1 MDKESKERG
10 WQKIKKIIEQRED
23 VRAQIIWDDMERLIL
38 QRELLDK
45 LIEFKELSNK
55 LRSLLEPS
63 EMTDPERELTREG
76 KIFCNRKCCQIYR
89 ELTFTTFIQDVFR
102 GFMGSIRGNS
112 PESGEKNLNMVF
124 DFMERYNGFLKQ
136 EYDWV
141 QASIAETSPPEG

>member
-23 VRAQIIWDDMERLIL
+23 VRVQIIWDDMERLIL

-45 LIEFKELSNK
+45 LIEFKELNNK
-55 LRSLLEPS
+55 LRSLSELP
-63 EMTDPERELTREG
+63 EMTDPGRELTREE
-76 KIFCNRKCCQIYR
+76 KIVCDRRCCQIYR
-89 ELTFTTFIQDVFR
+89 ELTFTTFIQDVFH
-102 GFMGSIRGNS
+102 GFMSSTGGKS
-112 PESGEKNLNMVF
+112 PEREEKNLNMVF